1 MVSLDTFHY
10 QKGMAYPFLIVHFFS
25 SMIFKMIL
33 SVSFIPYFPKIPI
46 ASIVLSHD
54 PFKIPVFASYVFPRN
69 ANLLARNA
77 D

>member
-1 MVSLDTFHY
+1 
-10 QKGMAYPFLIVHFFS
+10 
-25 SMIFKMIL
+25 MIFKMIL
-33 SVSFIPYFPKIPI
+33 SVSFIPSFPKIPI